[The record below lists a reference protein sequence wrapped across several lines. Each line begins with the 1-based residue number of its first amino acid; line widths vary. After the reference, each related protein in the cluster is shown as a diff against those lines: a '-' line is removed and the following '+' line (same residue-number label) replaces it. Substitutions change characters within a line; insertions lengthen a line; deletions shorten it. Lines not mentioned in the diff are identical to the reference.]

1 MRDVSQTSCSS
12 SSTGGQE
19 GQGHPWKQRLR
30 RNTTPGT
37 PQTPALGTRGQH
49 PKTPRAGTGPEPG
62 ISPLDSNNIPELPQL
77 RLLSLGRS
85 RRKKTLPSFR
95 CIPQN
100 AQDRGTPRPSSV
112 RTLGP
117 CPGLLMP
124 PLCLYAPLMPPCPL
138 PVPVPLTGSPEP
150 ARAPQHRPQPQQ
162 RHPRATRAARMR
174 CPAAPARGTPGARV
188 PPRRTT
194 APMVQRGRAP
204 RPLAAVAAPTGWVGT
219 IAAPGT
225 RRRVREA
232 PEPGEHGG
240 ARLTR
245 ASPARDRRV
254 SGRASDGHHR
264 SQVLRPQQPS
274 ALHLSP
280 HSVPAALVPCPS
292 IAADGRYRSV
302 RCPTGGPTVVGE

>member
-49 PKTPRAGTGPEPG
+49 PKTPRAGTGPEPC

-112 RTLGP
+112 RTLRP
-117 CPGLLMP
+117 YPGLLVSP
-124 PLCLYAPLMPPCPL
+124 PVPPCPPDAPVSPPGPRSRSPGPLSPPGPLSTARNLSSDIPGPCAPRACAVPPHQRGARRELEFRRAGLQL
-138 PVPVPLTGSPEP
+138 PWCSAAAP
-150 ARAPQHRPQPQQ
+150 RAPWRPW
-162 RHPRATRAARMR
+162 R
-174 CPAAPARGTPGARV
+174 
-188 PPRRTT
+188 PRRGGS
-194 APMVQRGRAP
+194 GRS
-204 RPLAAVAAPTGWVGT
+204 RL
-219 IAAPGT
+219 PGHGGGSG
-225 RRRVREA
+225 RRRSPGNTV
-232 PEPGEHGG
+232 EPG
-240 ARLTR
+240 
-245 ASPARDRRV
+245 
-254 SGRASDGHHR
+254 
-264 SQVLRPQQPS
+264 
-274 ALHLSP
+274 
-280 HSVPAALVPCPS
+280 
-292 IAADGRYRSV
+292 
-302 RCPTGGPTVVGE
+302 